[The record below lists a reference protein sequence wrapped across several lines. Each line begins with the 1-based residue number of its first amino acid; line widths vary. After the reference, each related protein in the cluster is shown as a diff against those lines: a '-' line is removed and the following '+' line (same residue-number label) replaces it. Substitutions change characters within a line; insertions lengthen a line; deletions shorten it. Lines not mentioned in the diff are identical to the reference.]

1 MNLIL
6 WISFFLCLAA
16 EAFDW
21 QGHRGARGLYPE
33 NTIGAME
40 VALRYP
46 VTTLELDV
54 VISKDLEVVVSH
66 EPWMSPEICQHPQ
79 KKTLR
84 DRDFN
89 LFKMTYK
96 EIEAFDCGSLGHP
109 RFPEQRKVAERKPT
123 LKKLLEVIEEKLR
136 REKRTVLYS
145 IEIKST
151 PEDEKEGF
159 QPDVPRFS
167 DLVMKSILQK
177 LPVDRFMIQ
186 SFDWRV
192 LRYLHEKYPKI
203 KLVALTEGPFEVA
216 PNLKELG
223 FMPIV
228 FSPEHTHLTKQ
239 KVQEL
244 HREKVLVIPWTV
256 NETRDMKV
264 LMEMGVDGI
273 ITDYPDRLIPAA
285 GHRFYEIHRLVKNSS
300 LLEVLK

>member
-285 GHRFYEIHRLVKNSS
+285 GH
-300 LLEVLK
+300 